1 MTSIRRVRSGRST
14 GLSTTS
20 TPTRTGWAASQV
32 HRRSGSL
39 RQALETLGEL
49 TGVLGIALEE
59 TSADDALSDAQVKAI
74 EALLAE
80 RESARKAKNW
90 PEADRIRKTLDEEY
104 GVALK
109 DTPQGATWTVGN
121 RERPERAFLSARRRR
136 VGSRGRSM
144 ADYIWGRYPVLE
156 ALRSKRRVHRIMVA
170 QGPRDASLTQVVDQ
184 ARRVGV
190 AVETVSRRHLDD
202 LSKNANHQGVMA
214 VAEARQYADLDD
226 ILKRAEELHEEPLVV
241 VLDAIQDVQN
251 LGSLIRTAEIV
262 GAHGVV
268 IPEHR
273 AAGLTPAVD
282 KSSAG
287 AVEFLPVARVTNITR
302 TLDELKRRGLWCIG
316 LDGSAK
322 ERYDQANL
330 KGPIALVVG
339 NEGKGIGRLA
349 REHCDVLISIP
360 MRGQRRLAECLGGG
374 FAGAL

>member
-1 MTSIRRVRSGRST
+1 
-14 GLSTTS
+14 
-20 TPTRTGWAASQV
+20 
-32 HRRSGSL
+32 
-39 RQALETLGEL
+39 
-49 TGVLGIALEE
+49 
-59 TSADDALSDAQVKAI
+59 
-74 EALLAE
+74 
-80 RESARKAKNW
+80 
-90 PEADRIRKTLDEEY
+90 
-104 GVALK
+104 
-109 DTPQGATWTVGN
+109 
-121 RERPERAFLSARRRR
+121 
-136 VGSRGRSM
+136 M

-190 AVETVSRRHLDD
+190 VVETVSRRHLDD

-226 ILKRAEELHEEPLVV
+226 ILKRAEELREEPLVV
-241 VLDAIQDVQN
+241 VLDSIQDVQN

-360 MRGQRRLAECLGGG
+360 MRGLVGSLNASVAGSLALYEIWRQRGWNMPTPAVETPE
-374 FAGAL
+374 APEA